1 MTRRRIGA
9 LAVGALLAL
18 LAISPAAAA
27 GGARVSIT
35 INALAVET
43 FTTTGGALC
52 PWGTATTDFGH
63 FGGSANSRAGSFHLT
78 KELTC
83 GDGTGTFTIRVHA
96 ATLFGSPTD
105 QGGWSVAGGTGDYAN
120 LSGGGSLVGTYV
132 DGGIID
138 LYTGSVSHYAA
149 WRQRRK

>member
-35 INALAVET
+35 INALAGET
-43 FTTTGGALC
+43 FKTTGGGLC

-63 FGGSANSRAGSFHLT
+63 FGGSANTRAGSFHLT

-83 GDGTGTFTIRVHA
+83 GDRSGNFTTKGDA
-96 ATLFGSPTD
+96 ATG
-105 QGGWSVAGGTGDYAN
+105 
-120 LSGGGSLVGTYV
+120 
-132 DGGIID
+132 
-138 LYTGSVSHYAA
+138 
-149 WRQRRK
+149 

>member
-27 GGARVSIT
+27 GGTRVSIT

-83 GDGTGTFTIRVHA
+83 GDGTGTFTIRVDA
-96 ATLFGSPTD
+96 ATVFGSPTD

-138 LYTGSVSHYAA
+138 LYTGSV
-149 WRQRRK
+149 RN